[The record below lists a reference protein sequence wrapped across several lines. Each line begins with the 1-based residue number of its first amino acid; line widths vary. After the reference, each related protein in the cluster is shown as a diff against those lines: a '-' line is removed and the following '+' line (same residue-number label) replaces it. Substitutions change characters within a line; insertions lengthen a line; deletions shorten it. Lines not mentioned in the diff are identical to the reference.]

1 MWLTQFLGSSEL
13 QQTECNR
20 GRIAAG
26 GTRWVCSTHVATSV
40 FVALLLVAFAFGRPS
55 WSIFGVETSPPI
67 LRTKLMKFL
76 RSERTGP
83 FEEAFSFATWIYK
96 VTTRA
101 RECQRNSLF
110 FLVWKTVLA
119 FQEFCTEKHLSRK
132 GSIFKFFPAPDS
144 MLQNCTHFLFFETF
158 DRIRRNLENS
168 RKSESG
174 ADHLLLCFVLRFFHS
189 KKKEI
194 LPSFLCWFSFLKAA
208 KKDVTSKSPVEDKSV
223 VTLIRTDYLKIAHRG
238 FRLDRDQFLRFAGS
252 DWGRRGG
259 PGEGS
264 DWADGFFSDL
274 CVLARFLVWRQ
285 MCVTAVCVSNK
296 LGCSNGLWT
305 GFQGCKLGGV
315 QIWLFGSWR
324 IDFTRRLN
332 FFDFE
337 SANWALEPGCEN
349 LDTF

>member
-1 MWLTQFLGSSEL
+1 MPEKF
-13 QQTECNR
+13 
-20 GRIAAG
+20 
-26 GTRWVCSTHVATSV
+26 
-40 FVALLLVAFAFGRPS
+40 F
-55 WSIFGVETSPPI
+55 IFSGVE
-67 LRTKLMKFL
+67 
-76 RSERTGP
+76 
-83 FEEAFSFATWIYK
+83 
-96 VTTRA
+96 
-101 RECQRNSLF
+101 
-110 FLVWKTVLA
+110 KTVLA

-332 FFDFE
+332 FFWFWKCKLGTRAWLWEFRYLLGDVQE
-337 SANWALEPGCEN
+337 SIFDPTACMVRKNQFWVRK
-349 LDTF
+349 